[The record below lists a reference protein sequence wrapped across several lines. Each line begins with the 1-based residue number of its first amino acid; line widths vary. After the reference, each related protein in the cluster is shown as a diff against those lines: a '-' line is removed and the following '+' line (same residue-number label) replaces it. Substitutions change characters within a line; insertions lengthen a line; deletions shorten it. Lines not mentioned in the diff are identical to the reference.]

1 MDCQYS
7 FVIMQQIICTFCGQ
21 RNENAFFS
29 LRYDVPARDRHPR
42 SGWAAS
48 DAGVLVAKMREEDLA
63 IVTKDRAH
71 EL

>member
-29 LRYDVPARDRHPR
+29 LAMVWVPARVGRGGNQNAR
-42 SGWAAS
+42 VG
-48 DAGVLVAKMREEDLA
+48 LA
-63 IVTKDRAH
+63 IVTKDQAH